1 MANGCQNLRDD
12 ITWDFDWDECPGAS
26 ACQLDVMGS
35 TAIFLLINKLTTTAS
50 SYLYTNSGSY
60 IVEHDRD
67 GWKLRVH
74 AMVNDQWGDWSEE
87 QTFDIEAVHTDPP

>member
-1 MANGCQNLRDD
+1 MMANGCQNRRDD

-67 GWKLRVH
+67 G
-74 AMVNDQWGDWSEE
+74 
-87 QTFDIEAVHTDPP
+87 